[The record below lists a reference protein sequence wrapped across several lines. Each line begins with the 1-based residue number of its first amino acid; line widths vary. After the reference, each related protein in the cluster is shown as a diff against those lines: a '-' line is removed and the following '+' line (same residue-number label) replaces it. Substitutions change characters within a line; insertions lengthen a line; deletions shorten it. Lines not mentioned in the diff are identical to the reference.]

1 MDRRGLLAGLAAGI
15 VLARIGRGGAGTG
28 GEMVVATQRHRL
40 RVETLVRGL
49 EHPWALAFLPDGRLL
64 VTERPGRLRLLEPP
78 DLRPSPPLP
87 GVPEVWA
94 RGQGGLLDLALDPDF
109 AANRLVYLSY
119 AAAGPDGRAGT
130 RVGRGVLEG
139 GRLRD
144 FAPIFVANARTA
156 TGRHFGCRLVF
167 DRAGHLFATLGDR
180 GHRALAQDLASHAGK
195 VVRLWPDGSVPED
208 NPFVG
213 RRDAAPE
220 IYTYGHRNPQGM
232 TLEPATGE
240 VWIHEHGPQG
250 GDEVNVLLPGANYG
264 WPVITYGREYGTGA
278 PIGEGTRR
286 PDVVDP
292 LRVWIPS
299 IAPSGMAFYDG
310 DLFPAWRGD
319 LLVGA
324 LRARTL
330 VRLPR
335 RGRTITGEERM
346 LTGTVGRI
354 RDVRVGPDGAV
365 YLLTD
370 HRDGGLYRLVPA

>member
-1 MDRRGLLAGLAAGI
+1 MDRRGFLAGLAAG
-15 VLARIGRGGAGTG
+15 VALVRSGAAVGARTVS
-28 GEMVVATQRHRL
+28 VVATERHRL
-40 RVETLVRGL
+40 RLVELARGL

-94 RGQGGLLDLALDPDF
+94 RGQGGLLDVALDPDF
-109 AANRLVYLSY
+109 ARNRLVYLSY
-119 AAAGPDGRAGT
+119 AAAGADGRAGT
-130 RVGRGVLEG
+130 RVGRGVLDG

-144 FAPIFVANARTA
+144 FAPVFVANARTTTA
-156 TGRHFGCRLVF
+156 RHFGCRLLF
-167 DRAGHLFATLGDR
+167 DRAGRLFATLGDR

-195 VVRLWPDGSVPED
+195 VVRLWPDGSVPAD
-208 NPFVG
+208 NPFVD

-232 TLEPATGE
+232 ALEPGTGE

-264 WPVITYGREYGTGA
+264 WPVITHGREYGTGA

-310 DLFPAWRGD
+310 PLFPAWRGD

-335 RGRTITGEERM
+335 RGRTLVGEERM
-346 LTGTVGRI
+346 LTGTIGRI
-354 RDVRVGPDGAV
+354 RDVRVGLDGAV

-370 HRDGGLYRLVPA
+370 HRDGGLYRLEPV